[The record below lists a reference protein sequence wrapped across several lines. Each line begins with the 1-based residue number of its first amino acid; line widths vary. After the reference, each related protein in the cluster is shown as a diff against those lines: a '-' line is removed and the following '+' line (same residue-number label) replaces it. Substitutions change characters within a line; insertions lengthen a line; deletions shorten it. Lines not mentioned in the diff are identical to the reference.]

1 MATTTLGSKATGSI
15 IKLKENGKLMEFYVG
30 VHNYESGL
38 NGSGR
43 TLVVRKDVYDQRQ
56 WHTSDVNA
64 WANCSMRS
72 WLNST
77 YLNMLDADIRA
88 LIGTTKYYYTPGNG
102 NYIVTTRSDAIF
114 LLSLTE
120 LGESTAYVNVEGSVL
135 PIAKKLK
142 IAYQNG
148 SATSQWT
155 RSPYTDTTMK
165 VWSLLS
171 DGDIN
176 FNGFCTFS
184 LGSRPA
190 FTLPSTLYVSDDG
203 TITANTA
210 PTTPGSITVPG
221 SIQGGTSI
229 TVKWGAS
236 TDAQNNLE
244 GYICER
250 STNGGTSWSQIYQ
263 GGALQT
269 SNTVAFGT
277 ASVMYRVK
285 AYDSEGLQSG
295 YKTSGNVTVVNNRA
309 PGAPASISVPT
320 AVNGGK
326 TLTVTW
332 GKATDSDGNLSG
344 YSLERSY
351 NGGSFAQVY
360 KGAALSYTDTI
371 TKGWTKVAYR
381 VRAYDAIGAYSAY
394 TTSPTR
400 TVNNNTAP
408 TITCSPASGSD
419 LGTKTGGFSISY
431 SVNDADSSDTLTV
444 TEKLDN
450 SVKRTFTATRNA
462 SNSFDVTGSYF
473 MQILNGKHTLTI
485 QVSDGKASAT
495 HTLTFTKA
503 VTSASVT
510 LAEPMEADAQITVA
524 AVSVLGSIP
533 ADADYTVEI
542 TNNAKDDAPVWEDCT
557 AAVKTGANHV
567 FTNQTAANG
576 FAFNFRIT
584 VERGESGIEGH
595 ILSIQGGFQ

>member
-1 MATTTLGSKATGSI
+1 MATVTLGSKAAGSI
-15 IKLKENGKLMEFYVG
+15 VKIKENGNLTDFIVLQHEYP
-30 VHNYESGL
+30 SGGRTLIIRKDIHSQRVWDSGGDSAYANSEIDSWL
-38 NGSGR
+38 NGS
-43 TLVVRKDVYDQRQ
+43 
-56 WHTSDVNA
+56 
-64 WANCSMRS
+64 
-72 WLNST
+72 
-77 YLNMLDADIRA
+77 YLNLIDSEIRA
-88 LIGTTKYYYTPGNG
+88 QITA
-102 NYIVTTRSDAIF
+102 VTISVSSSAISRKVF
-114 LLSLTE
+114 LLSFTE
-120 LGESTAYVNVEGSVL
+120 LSLSTDVTEGTALTYFSSDARRVAKYNNAAVEWWSRSAAVPYLAGCVNQTGAGYYTL
-135 PIAKKLK
+135 PDVSKGI
-142 IAYQNG
+142 
-148 SATSQWT
+148 
-155 RSPYTDTTMK
+155 
-165 VWSLLS
+165 
-171 DGDIN
+171 
-176 FNGFCTFS
+176 
-184 LGSRPA
+184 RPA
-190 FTLPSTLYVSDDG
+190 FTLPSSIYISDDG

-221 SIQGGTSI
+221 SIQGGTTI

-236 TDAQNNLE
+236 TDAQGNLE

-419 LGTKTGGFSISY
+419 LGTKTDGFSISY

-450 SVKRTFTATRNA
+450 TVKRTFTATRNA